1 MRKLVLALALGSFLS
16 SSFACTAVDV
26 QAKDGSVIAGRTMEW
41 AFDMNWQLLYYPKG
55 TSFELSAPAN
65 SGHDAIKLK
74 SKYAI
79 FGVGTALE
87 DNAMLDGQ
95 NSAGLA
101 LSGNFLPGFTQY
113 QTVSKQDKKYLSILE
128 FTQFVLSNYAT
139 VAEVKAELPKYKVWS
154 PNIKN
159 LPIEPT
165 IHFLIT
171 DKSGANI
178 VIEFINGEMR
188 LFDTT
193 AGVLTNSPNYDWHMI
208 NIRNYLNLSNTSTAH
223 VQTAQGNV
231 TQFGQGGGAIGL
243 PGDYT
248 PPSRF
253 VRAAYLK
260 HFATVPE
267 SAADAVELTGHIL
280 NNVDIPKG
288 AITANENGKVIPDYT
303 QWVAIKDISH
313 NQFYFSDYNHRLNY
327 VKIDLNKVFAESK
340 PFAITLDNVNY
351 PSNDITA
358 SLVK

>member
-1 MRKLVLALALGSFLS
+1 MRKLVLALALGSSLS

-171 DKSGANI
+171 DKSGANV

-267 SAADAVELTGHIL
+267 SAAGAVELTGHIL

-288 AITANENGKVIPDYT
+288 AITATENGKVIPDYT
-303 QWVAIKDISH
+303 QWVAIKDISN

-327 VKIDLNKVFAESK
+327 VKIDLNKVFAGSK
-340 PFAITLDNVNY
+340 SFAITLDNVNY

-358 SLVK
+358 NLVK